1 MTVFV
6 RKRKELLGSDDCLCQ
21 KALVGSYWG
30 LMTVFVRKRKELLG
44 SDDCLCQK
52 A

>member
-21 KALVGSYWG
+21 ERVRSYWG
-30 LMTVFVRKRKELLG
+30 LMTVFVRKRKELLE
-44 SDDCLCQK
+44 SDH
-52 A
+52 